1 MRGLV
6 IKSTGSSYIVRLD
19 DGSDV
24 ECHIKGNFRI
34 RGIRSTN
41 PVAVGDYV
49 EISLTGDAGTTAQA
63 VLQQSGLTGD
73 AGHIGWITDVC
84 ERRNYIIRKSTNL
97 SKESHILAANIDQVA
112 LLVTVNHP
120 ATSTTFIDRFLA
132 TCEAYRVRAILIFNK
147 TDLLTDEELE
157 RLAELRALYESIGYE
172 TMAISAKNLT
182 DKVGLLRLLQG
193 RVTLFSGNSGVGK
206 STLLNALFGREVTR
220 TGKISD
226 VHNTGMHTTTF
237 SEMYFLKDAKANA
250 TVDGGAVI
258 DTPGIKGFGTIDFE
272 REEVSHYFPEIF
284 EASRECR
291 FGNCTHTNE
300 PGCAVQEK
308 LITGDIAIS
317 RYESYLSILN
327 DSTEGKYRA

>member
-41 PVAVGDYV
+41 PVAVGDFV
-49 EISLTGDAGTTAQA
+49 EVED
-63 VLQQSGLTGD
+63 
-73 AGHIGWITDVC
+73 GWIRDVVD
-84 ERRNYIIRKSTNL
+84 RSNYIIRRSTNL

-112 LLVTVNHP
+112 LIVTVNHP
-120 ATSTTFIDRFLA
+120 VTSTTFIDRFLA

-147 TDLLTDEELE
+147 IDLLTDEELAQ
-157 RLAELRALYESIGYE
+157 LAELRALYESIGYE
-172 TMAISAKNLT
+172 TLAICAKDLQNT
-182 DKVGLLRLLQG
+182 DLLSLLQG
-193 RVTLFSGNSGVGK
+193 KTTLLSGNSGVGK

-226 VHNTGMHTTTF
+226 AHDKGMHTTTF
-237 SEMYFLKDAKANA
+237 SEMYFLP
-250 TVDGGAVI
+250 DGGAVI

-272 REEVSHYFPEIF
+272 REEVSHYFREIF
-284 EASRECR
+284 CVSRDCR

-308 LITGDIAIS
+308 IITGDIAIS
-317 RYESYLSILN
+317 RYESYLSLLG
-327 DSTEGKYRA
+327 DCDEGKYR

>member
-1 MRGLV
+1 MKGLV

-49 EISLTGDAGTTAQA
+49 EVSLTGDAGPTAQA

-73 AGHIGWITDVC
+73 AGHIGWITNVC

-237 SEMYFLKDAKANA
+237 SEMYCLSDE
-250 TVDGGAVI
+250 GGQPTQGWLI